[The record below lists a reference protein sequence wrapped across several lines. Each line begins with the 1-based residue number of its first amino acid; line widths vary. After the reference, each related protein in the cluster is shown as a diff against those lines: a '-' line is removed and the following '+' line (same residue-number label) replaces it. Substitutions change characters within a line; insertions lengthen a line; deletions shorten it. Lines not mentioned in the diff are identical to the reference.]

1 MEMDF
6 SPGAESVCV
15 RAAEVSHDPNYG
27 PNIQGT
33 ARGRCGNCARGNY
46 CYFQLFKFS
55 TDMCRNR

>member
-27 PNIQGT
+27 PDI
-33 ARGRCGNCARGNY
+33 
-46 CYFQLFKFS
+46 
-55 TDMCRNR
+55 